1 MKRIIFT
8 FCVLFT
14 LVIYVNAGE
23 LYTCIDLDGN
33 SIVTDSPQN
42 GMKNCV
48 LKDSYIKP
56 SSEESV
62 NEKGKVIIKK
72 DNTIVKTKEP
82 TEESEKRI
90 NNCISCCNDKIK
102 TCYNYT
108 ADGRIC
114 TAENQNCVATC
125 NSKGSSPSSWSDCWS
140 QSDNN

>member
-33 SIVTDSPQN
+33 SIVTDNPQD

-56 SSEESV
+56 SSEESA

-72 DNTIVKTKEP
+72 DNIIVKTKEP

-90 NNCISCCNDKIK
+90 NNCISCCNNKIK
-102 TCYNYT
+102 TCHNYFELLT
-108 ADGRIC
+108 FDSGFFFFFSTEKPNLPIYFP
-114 TAENQNCVATC
+114 V
-125 NSKGSSPSSWSDCWS
+125 S
-140 QSDNN
+140 